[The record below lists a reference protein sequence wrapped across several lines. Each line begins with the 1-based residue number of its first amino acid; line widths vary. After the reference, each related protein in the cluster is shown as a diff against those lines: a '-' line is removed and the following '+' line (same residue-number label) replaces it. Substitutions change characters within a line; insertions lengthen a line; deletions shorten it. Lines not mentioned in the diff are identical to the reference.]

1 MTDERT
7 SPADAAEEVFRLEGE
22 LDALKSKIA
31 VETDIRYD
39 DLYQYINLAGQ
50 IAARNSEK
58 IVEEQRALGFARD
71 AVYADDLV
79 RALRLYDLE
88 VLEDQ
93 LEGREFAKVRAVLS
107 AEVRGIADE
116 VSTDEKYTGRQA
128 IIRYADRIMNLENT
142 RTLCPESDDE
152 RSKILEYALKDDE
165 EKSPATQTE

>member
-1 MTDERT
+1 MIEDKL
-7 SPADAAEEVFRLEGE
+7 SHADAAEEVFQLEGE
-22 LDALKSKIA
+22 LNDLKNSMA
-31 VETDIRYD
+31 VRADISHD
-39 DLYQYINLAGQ
+39 DLYHYIDLARQ
-50 IAARNSEK
+50 IAAKNSEK
-58 IVEEQRALGFARD
+58 IVEPERARNFGRD
-71 AVYADDLV
+71 AVYAEDLV

-116 VSTDEKYTGRQA
+116 VSTDEKSTGRQA

-152 RSKILEYALKDDE
+152 RSKILEEALKDDE
-165 EKSPATQTE
+165 EKSPTTQTE